1 MQASIFYRTGTY
13 SKEYDSAGN
22 IDSIRGIFP
31 TSAGSIGEG
40 IISRYACVNFGGD
53 NIILSRNGIF
63 GIVLAEN
70 VATTERYARERS
82 RSINEKLT
90 RHENLSEAVG
100 IVYKNRYYLSLDDV
114 CYIAD
119 SRFKYTSE
127 DDIDGSYNYEWWY
140 WTNIPVRVWAVVD
153 NELCFGTRDGQ
164 VCVFDNEYTDRTH
177 QTSQPG
183 DLSLDLL
190 NNRITY
196 NSHIRVDLAEND
208 IITFSTSGIYALA
221 LRDFTV
227 KGNKIYVTEEEIV
240 NLTEGTEVYA
250 DNVEGSGLS
259 LNTKYLFHEIDKG
272 ACCFGLIDD
281 EGNEVEITGE
291 GFRLCK
297 YISQKTLYLSN
308 ITESTFQLKEYKSG
322 EVLTLTNYNGTLP
335 TSITA
340 SVLTNATDSIGYDGV
355 ILNNS
360 LAVVDI
366 HIKVDFAS
374 TYAQTMLYELTDGY
388 WDNGLREPT
397 TLIFDSRLPE
407 RFWMYRVLATYFM
420 YLSSNNP
427 GDSTEEQ
434 PFLDFDLKVLLYDH
448 ERGELYS
455 FFQYFTKGIENIE
468 PIAQD
473 DYKQYLDVERIYIVG
488 NS

>member
-1 MQASIFYRTGTY
+1 M
-13 SKEYDSAGN
+13 
-22 IDSIRGIFP
+22 
-31 TSAGSIGEG
+31 
-40 IISRYACVNFGGD
+40 
-53 NIILSRNGIF
+53 L
-63 GIVLAEN
+63 
-70 VATTERYARERS
+70 
-82 RSINEKLT
+82 
-90 RHENLSEAVG
+90 
-100 IVYKNRYYLSLDDV
+100 
-114 CYIAD
+114 
-119 SRFKYTSE
+119 
-127 DDIDGSYNYEWWY
+127 
-140 WTNIPVRVWAVVD
+140 
-153 NELCFGTRDGQ
+153 
-164 VCVFDNEYTDRTH
+164 
-177 QTSQPG
+177 
-183 DLSLDLL
+183 
-190 NNRITY
+190 
-196 NSHIRVDLAEND
+196 
-208 IITFSTSGIYALA
+208 
-221 LRDFTV
+221 
-227 KGNKIYVTEEEIV
+227 
-240 NLTEGTEVYA
+240 
-250 DNVEGSGLS
+250 
-259 LNTKYLFHEIDKG
+259 
-272 ACCFGLIDD
+272 
-281 EGNEVEITGE
+281 
-291 GFRLCK
+291 
-297 YISQKTLYLSN
+297 
-308 ITESTFQLKEYKSG
+308 
-322 EVLTLTNYNGTLP
+322 
-335 TSITA
+335 
-340 SVLTNATDSIGYDGV
+340 TDSIGYDGV